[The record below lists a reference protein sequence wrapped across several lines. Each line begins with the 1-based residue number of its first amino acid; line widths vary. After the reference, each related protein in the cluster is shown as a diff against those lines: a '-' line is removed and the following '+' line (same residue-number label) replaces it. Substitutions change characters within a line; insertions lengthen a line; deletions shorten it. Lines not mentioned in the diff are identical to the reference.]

1 MDLGD
6 EMTMGPALLALSVEN
21 YLSLREVD
29 VDLGPVNVLVGPNGA
44 GKSNLLDVIQL
55 LGDSVR
61 EDLSPA
67 IDSRGGFDRIYFNG
81 DTKGPIRIRV
91 RANVTKYS
99 SATAPDEYSLTLS
112 RAGLRRDYVR
122 RWETFKFKRFQGPG
136 RRITVQGSSVHVVSG
151 KTTER
156 ELELRRDT
164 LGLATLP
171 RLSPSQG
178 GEEISRV
185 ASLFQTFRVFNV
197 DVAKAKLP
205 STQGESGHLE
215 SDASNLA
222 GFLQWLSMEHED
234 VFVELLK
241 DARELIPGLLDMR
254 FVPVGG
260 STFAVALVL
269 EETGLKNPT
278 PLAYA
283 SYGTIRILA
292 LLALL
297 HDPEPPLLTCIEE
310 MDHGI
315 HPYAFDRLVER
326 LRIASRK
333 TQFLVATHS
342 PALVNRL
349 TAPELIVCERN
360 ESGASLIPA
369 IDLRTVQRVAKSVE
383 GELGLGEIWFTGT
396 LGGVPT

>member
-1 MDLGD
+1 M
-6 EMTMGPALLALSVEN
+6 
-21 YLSLREVD
+21 SLRDVD

-61 EDLSPA
+61 DDLSPA
-67 IDSRGGFDRIYFNG
+67 IEARGGFDRIYFNG
-81 DTKGPIRIRV
+81 KTSGPIRIRV
-91 RANVTKYS
+91 KANVTKYS
-99 SATAPDEYSLTLS
+99 SPTAPDEYSLTLS
-112 RAGLRRDYVR
+112 RVRQGYVR

-136 RRITVQGSSVHVVSG
+136 RRITVQGTSVHVVSG
-151 KTTER
+151 TKRER

-178 GEEISRV
+178 GEEIGRV
-185 ASLFQTFRVFNV
+185 ASLFRTFRVFNV
-197 DVAKAKLP
+197 NVENATLP
-205 STQGESGHLE
+205 SMQGDSGHLE

-222 GFLQWLSMEHED
+222 GFLQWLSAEQED
-234 VFVELLK
+234 VFAELVK
-241 DARELIPGLLDMR
+241 DARELIPGLIDLR

-260 STFAVALVL
+260 SLFAVALVL
-269 EETGLKNPT
+269 EETGLRDPT
-278 PLAYA
+278 PLAHA

-315 HPYAFDRLVER
+315 HPYAFDRLVDR
-326 LRIASRK
+326 MRIASRK

-349 TAPELIVCERN
+349 EASELIVCERDDN
-360 ESGASLIPA
+360 GASIIPA
-369 IDLRTVQRVAKSVE
+369 IDSRTVQRVASSVD